1 MAFTF
6 FFRDLQTLQT
16 IVDYMLPS
24 FRSRRYINIW
34 CAGSAMGQEPYTT
47 ALLLRENMGQMIFR
61 NVKIYA
67 SDLDPS
73 DTFGKI
79 ITEGSYPENELQR
92 MPKNIFEKYFLP
104 DENKPGNYRISDEIK
119 KRVEFQKHDLLT
131 FEPFRN
137 NFSLIICKN
146 VLLHFTEEERSKVI
160 RMYHDSLGEGGYFL
174 TEHTQKL
181 PKDVEHLFEQIVP
194 NARVYRKISV
204 KE

>member
-16 IVDYMLPS
+16 IIDHMLPL

-34 CAGSAMGQEPYTT
+34 SAGSAMGQEPYTI

-61 NVKIYA
+61 NVKIFA

-79 ITEGSYPENELQR
+79 IKEGSYPKNELQR
-92 MPKNIFEKYFLP
+92 MPKDIFEKYFLP
-104 DENKPGNYRISDEIK
+104 DENKPGNYRVSDEIK
-119 KRVEFQKHDLLT
+119 KRVEFQKHNLLM
-131 FEPFRN
+131 FEPFRD
-137 NFSLIICKN
+137 NFSLIVCKN
-146 VLLHFTEEERSKVI
+146 VLLHFTEEDRSKVI
-160 RMYHDSLGEGGYFL
+160 RMFHSSLGDGGFFL
-174 TEHTQKL
+174 TEHTQKM
-181 PKDVEHLFEQIVP
+181 PEDVEHLFEQIVP
-194 NARVYRKISV
+194 NAHVYRKISV